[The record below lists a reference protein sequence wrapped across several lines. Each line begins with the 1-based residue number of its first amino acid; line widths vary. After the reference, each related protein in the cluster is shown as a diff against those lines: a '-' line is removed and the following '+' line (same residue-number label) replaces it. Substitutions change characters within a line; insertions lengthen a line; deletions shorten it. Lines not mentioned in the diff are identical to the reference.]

1 MTSPTPLSITL
12 ETRFRGPTLSGNG
25 GYTAGRLA
33 LASGLGSAHQG
44 APVTVTLRQPP
55 PLDRALLVRSASTG
69 RTGSTGSTV
78 TAELWD
84 DDLLVATATAG
95 SFTSDLVG
103 PVSFESATLAR
114 STYQG
119 ATGHP
124 FPGCFVCG
132 PEREAGDGLRLSPG
146 IVDAGHTACIWVPDP
161 SLVTGDDPSVVG
173 VEFGWSAL
181 DCPGGW
187 TSDLHARP
195 LVLGRMTAVCLSA
208 PAVGRPHVVVG
219 RLVGQQGRKT
229 FTATSLYDADRLV
242 GRAEHTWIAI
252 DPTAFNT

>member
-1 MTSPTPLSITL
+1 MTSPTPPSITV

-33 LASGLGSAHQG
+33 LASGLGSVQDG
-44 APVTVTLRQPP
+44 APVTVTLQRPP
-55 PLDRALLVRSASTG
+55 PLDRPLRVRPTSTA
-69 RTGSTGSTV
+69 STV
-78 TAELWD
+78 TSELWD
-84 DDLLVATATAG
+84 GDLLVATATDG

-132 PEREAGDGLRLSPG
+132 PERDPGDGLRLSPG

-161 SLVTGDDPSVVG
+161 SLVTGANPTIVG
-173 VEFGWSAL
+173 AEFGWAAL

-208 PAVGRPHVVVG
+208 PAVGRPHIVVG

-242 GRAEHTWIAI
+242 GRAEHTWIAV
-252 DPTAFNT
+252 DPSLFNT